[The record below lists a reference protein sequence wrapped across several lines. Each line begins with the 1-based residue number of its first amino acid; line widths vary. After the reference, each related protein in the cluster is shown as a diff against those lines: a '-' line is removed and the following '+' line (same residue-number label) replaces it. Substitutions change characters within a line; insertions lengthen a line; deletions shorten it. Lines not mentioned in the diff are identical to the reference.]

1 MRKRILIGIIAIF
14 VLGTLLLMGKYNS
27 LVSLQEGISEKWSQV
42 ENGYQNRLDL
52 IPNLV
57 STVMEFAVHETKTL
71 QNVIE
76 ARSNAIQNTIS
87 AESLKDPQSFH
98 AFNQAQNQLS
108 SALFHLMTVVEK
120 YPNLLTNENFL
131 ALQSQLEGAESRIN
145 VERKRFNESVWDYNG
160 VVRRFPSN
168 VVASFYG
175 FEENVFFGSK
185 PETPEEPK
193 AQF

>member
-42 ENGYQNRLDL
+42 ESGYQNRLDL

-76 ARSNAIQNTIS
+76 ARSNVIQNTIS

-185 PETPEEPK
+185 PETAETP
-193 AQF
+193 

>member
-27 LVSLQEGISEKWSQV
+27 LVSLQEGINEKWSQV
-42 ENGYQNRLDL
+42 ESGYQNRLDL

-57 STVMEFAVHETKTL
+57 STMMEFAVHETKTL

-185 PETPEEPK
+185 PETAETP
-193 AQF
+193 

>member
-1 MRKRILIGIIAIF
+1 MGKKILIGIIAVFIF
-14 VLGTLLLMGKYNS
+14 GAFLFWGKYNS
-27 LVSLQEGISEKWSQV
+27 LVSHQEGVNERWLQV
-42 ENGYQNRLDL
+42 ENVYQRRLDL

-57 STVMEFAVHETKTL
+57 SSVMEFAVHETKTL

-87 AESLKDPQSFH
+87 AESFKDPQSFH

-108 SALFHLMTVVEK
+108 SALFHMMTVVEK

-185 PETPEEPK
+185 PETPEAPK

>member
-98 AFNQAQNQLS
+98 SFNQAQNQLS

-120 YPNLLTNENFL
+120 YPSLLTNENFL

-175 FEENVFFGSK
+175 FEENVFFGSN
-185 PETPEEPK
+185 PETAKTP
-193 AQF
+193 